1 MGLQRV
7 RHDWSDLAHVCTRI
21 HTTKL
26 LRDRTGCI
34 SSSSQ
39 RLCGWGKLRIS
50 LRFLPYLRSLMSG
63 SDLSSCC
70 MRAQWLWLLGSRAQP
85 QYLWC
90 SSLAASWNVGSSQ
103 IKDQTHVSCT
113 NRQILYHCAPRETPV
128 WWWCFPNVSEK
139 NKSYPE
145 ITIWVSKRNDSE
157 RGFWDSLLLFSGVL
171 RICSEVWTQP
181 HSLHWEV
188 LD

>member
-7 RHDWSDLAHVCTRI
+7 RRDWSDLAHVCTRI

-26 LRDRTGCI
+26 LRDKTGCI

-50 LRFLPYLRSLMSG
+50 LRFLLYLRSLMSG
-63 SDLSSCC
+63 SDFSSCC

-85 QYLWC
+85 QYSWC

-103 IKDQTHVSCT
+103 IKYQTHVSCT
-113 NRQILYHCAPRETPV
+113 NRQILYHCAPRETPSSSSYLLHKSA
-128 WWWCFPNVSEK
+128 CVSLSLQ
-139 NKSYPE
+139 SYGE
-145 ITIWVSKRNDSE
+145 FGEDVY
-157 RGFWDSLLLFSGVL
+157 
-171 RICSEVWTQP
+171 
-181 HSLHWEV
+181 LHNLCV
-188 LD
+188 PQA